1 MSFESQEKPL
11 ATSKQFS
18 LEKRGREKVPRSH
31 PTNIFGLFLKNK
43 KLTQDNFDFK
53 TSCEEW
59 KSMTAE
65 EKELFGQQFQTEKVL
80 VNDDQSSST
89 CYLEP
94 SKNSAK
100 KKGPKVKKVI
110 K

>member
-11 ATSKQFS
+11 STSEKSS
-18 LEKRGREKVPRSH
+18 LEKNGRKKVPRSH

-43 KLTQDNFDFK
+43 KLTQDSFDFK
-53 TSCEEW
+53 TACEEW
-59 KSMTAE
+59 KNMTAE
-65 EKELFGQQFQTEKVL
+65 EKELIGQQDQAEKVL
-80 VNDDQSSST
+80 VENDQSSST
-89 CYLEP
+89 FALEP

-110 K
+110 R

>member
-11 ATSKQFS
+11 STSEQSS
-18 LEKRGREKVPRSH
+18 LEENGRKKVPRSH

-43 KLTQDNFDFK
+43 KLTQDSFDFQ

-65 EKELFGQQFQTEKVL
+65 EKELFGQQFQAEKVL
-80 VNDDQSSST
+80 VNDDQSSS
-89 CYLEP
+89 
-94 SKNSAK
+94 KISAK
-100 KKGPKVKKVI
+100 KKGSKVKKVI

>member
-43 KLTQDNFDFK
+43 KLTQDSFDFK

-65 EKELFGQQFQTEKVL
+65 EKELFGQQFQAEKEL
-80 VNDDQSSST
+80 VNDDQSSS
-89 CYLEP
+89 
-94 SKNSAK
+94 KISAK
-100 KKGPKVKKVI
+100 KKGSKVKKVI

>member
-11 ATSKQFS
+11 STSEQSS
-18 LEKRGREKVPRSH
+18 LEENGRKKVPRSH

-43 KLTQDNFDFK
+43 KLTQDSFDFQ

-65 EKELFGQQFQTEKVL
+65 VK
-80 VNDDQSSST
+80 SSLASNFKRRK
-89 CYLEP
+89 CW
-94 SKNSAK
+94 
-100 KKGPKVKKVI
+100 
-110 K
+110 